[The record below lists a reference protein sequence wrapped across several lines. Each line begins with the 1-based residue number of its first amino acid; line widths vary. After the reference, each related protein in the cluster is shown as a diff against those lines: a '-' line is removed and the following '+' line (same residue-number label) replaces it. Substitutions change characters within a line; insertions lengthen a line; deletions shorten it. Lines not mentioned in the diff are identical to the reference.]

1 MSEYSLT
8 EEFFQ
13 STKARLKERAS
24 DFRFKHALSVAETA
38 EVIARAYGVDE
49 RKARLAGLIHDW
61 DKDYSNT
68 EIRLRATELG
78 VASDAELVESMPHM
92 LHGMTGAV
100 ALKQEFP
107 EIGDDIL
114 QAVAFHTSGA
124 LDMSDLDK
132 VLYIA
137 DVIEPERQG
146 RTRTGLSEGIGLVS
160 LDELFFRTY
169 QQVFKHLVERG
180 SRIHP
185 DTIKVWN
192 HSIMK
197 MQQG

>member
-114 QAVAFHTSGA
+114 QAVASHTSGA